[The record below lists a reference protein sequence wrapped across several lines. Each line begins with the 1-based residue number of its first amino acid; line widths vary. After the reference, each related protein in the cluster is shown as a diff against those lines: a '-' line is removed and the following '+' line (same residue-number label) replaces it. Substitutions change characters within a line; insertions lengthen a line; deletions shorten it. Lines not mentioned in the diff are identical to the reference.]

1 MEMLDPCY
9 TAAHGLLLSPACNHA
24 TVIEQLNRAH
34 ELTSQLQAL
43 LLPLLPGCSWS
54 ELALAQIRE
63 MIRCYTSA
71 LSRLQSAAGGCWSTP
86 SAVRSVDDRR
96 GSGYSS
102 EEKRKNLDG
111 DWPHNRKRRSYLR
124 CTYSTDQ
131 GCQARKT
138 VQKDDS
144 DADPPNYLVVYTM
157 THTCKNVVET
167 NFPSVTESLVEKSAA
182 SYDHRRPTSFVIQEQ
197 HLCPPSAAAPNHS
210 QSRSIPSFG
219 DQEMVHLLPSE
230 VTGSMRR
237 RDNHPAPFI
246 MSGQSS
252 GEVSPDSPLDKRMR
266 NLVFYLASLLLFCP
280 LPAKSGSPGL
290 NDDVLG
296 LIVFKAD
303 ILDPLSKLASWNE
316 DEDDPC
322 GWTGVKCNAKTNRVT
337 ELSLVGFSLS
347 GKIGRGLLQLQSIQ
361 KLYLS
366 KNNFSGSLNPK
377 LSQLESLRVVDLGEN
392 NLSGVIPDE
401 FFGQCRSLRSLS
413 LANNAFS
420 GHIPSSLG
428 SCSTLAALNLSS
440 NRLSGSLPK
449 GLWSLYGLRS
459 LDLSGNS
466 LVGEIPGGISRL
478 YNLRSISLRQ
488 NRLSGRLPDDMG
500 SCLLLKYLDFSVNFL
515 TGSLPDSM
523 HRLSMCGHLRLASN
537 LFSGKVPT
545 WIGEMKNLEFLDLSR
560 NWFSGRVP
568 DSIGK
573 LQLLKSLDL
582 SRNRLAGGL
591 PESIGACRG
600 LTDLDLSGVSATG
613 DRTLS
618 CLDLSGNAFSGA
630 IPLVLG
636 NLLSLQQLN
645 LSWNLLSGSIPARLE
660 TVQVLDLSRNLIN
673 GSIPPE
679 IGKAVSLKEL
689 RLEKNSLTGE
699 IPVQIG
705 NCSSLTTM
713 MLSQNNLTGPLP
725 PTLANLTN
733 LHKVDLSFN
742 RLSGNLPKQLS
753 NLPHLLSFDISHNLF
768 SGDLPAGNFF
778 NTIPPSSLSDNPGL
792 CGSAVNRSCPT
803 VLPKPIVLN
812 PNSSTSSAVTFL
824 NMRVRASTDPHSAA
838 ALALSDGYYSNS
850 PSTDANSGKLVMFS
864 GSDPNFSA
872 RAHAVL
878 NKDCELG
885 RGGFGA
891 VYKTIL
897 RDGRP
902 VVIKKLTVSSLVKSQ
917 EDFERE
923 VKKLGKLRHSNLVA
937 LEGYYW
943 TQSLQLLIYEFVS
956 SGSLHKHLHECSTSN
971 PFSWQERFDIILGIA
986 RSLAYLH
993 RLNVIHYNL
1002 KSSNILIDGSEGRV
1016 DELVDGRLGGKFP
1029 AEEAVPVVKL
1039 GLICT
1044 SQVPSNRLA

>member
-1 MEMLDPCY
+1 MLL
-9 TAAHGLLLSPACNHA
+9 G
-24 TVIEQLNRAH
+24 R
-34 ELTSQLQAL
+34 
-43 LLPLLPGCSWS
+43 
-54 ELALAQIRE
+54 
-63 MIRCYTSA
+63 
-71 LSRLQSAAGGCWSTP
+71 
-86 SAVRSVDDRR
+86 
-96 GSGYSS
+96 
-102 EEKRKNLDG
+102 
-111 DWPHNRKRRSYLR
+111 
-124 CTYSTDQ
+124 
-131 GCQARKT
+131 
-138 VQKDDS
+138 
-144 DADPPNYLVVYTM
+144 
-157 THTCKNVVET
+157 
-167 NFPSVTESLVEKSAA
+167 
-182 SYDHRRPTSFVIQEQ
+182 
-197 HLCPPSAAAPNHS
+197 
-210 QSRSIPSFG
+210 
-219 DQEMVHLLPSE
+219 
-230 VTGSMRR
+230 
-237 RDNHPAPFI
+237 
-246 MSGQSS
+246 
-252 GEVSPDSPLDKRMR
+252 RMR
-266 NLVFYLASLLLFCP
+266 NLAFCLASLLLFCP
-280 LPAKSGSPGL
+280 LLAKSGSPGL

-377 LSQLESLRVVDLGEN
+377 LSQLESLRVVDLSEN
-392 NLSGVIPDE
+392 NLSGVVPDE

-413 LANNAFS
+413 LANNAFT
-420 GHIPSSLG
+420 GHIPPSLG
-428 SCSTLAALNLSS
+428 SCLTLAALNLSS

-488 NRLSGRLPDDMG
+488 NHLSGRLPDDMG

-523 HRLSMCGHLRLASN
+523 HRLSMCSHLRLASN

-568 DSIGK
+568 ESIGK

-582 SRNRLAGGL
+582 SRNRLTGGL
-591 PESIGACRG
+591 PESIGACRS
-600 LTDLDLSGVSATG
+600 LTDLDLSDNSLTGNLPSWVFELKLQRISVFGNKMSGSISVGVSATG
-613 DRTLS
+613 ERSLS
-618 CLDLSGNAFSGA
+618 YLDLSGNAFSGA

-636 NLLSLQQLN
+636 NLLSLRQLN
-645 LSWNLLSGSIPARLE
+645 LSRNLLSGSIPASILALE
-660 TVQVLDLSRNLIN
+660 TVEVLDLSRNLIN
-673 GSIPPE
+673 GSIPLE

-725 PTLANLTN
+725 QTIANLTN

-753 NLPHLLSFDISHNLF
+753 NLPHLLSFNISHNLF

-778 NTIPPSSLSDNPGL
+778 NAIPPSSLSDNPGL
-792 CGSAVNRSCPT
+792 CGSVVNRSCPT

-812 PNSSTSSAVTFL
+812 PNSSTSSANTSLSSKNTRHKKIIFSISALIAIGAAAVIALGVITITIL

-864 GSDPNFSA
+864 GSDPNFST
-872 RAHAVL
+872 RAHTIL

-885 RGGFGA
+885 RGGFGT

-956 SGSLHKHLHECSTSN
+956 GGSLYKHLHECSTSN

-993 RLNVIHYNL
+993 RLSIIHYNL
-1002 KSSNILIDGSEGRV
+1002 KSSNILIDGSGEAKVGDYGLAKLLPMLDRYVLSSKIQSALGYMAPEFACRMVKITEKCDVYGFGVLLLEIITGRRPVEYMEDDVVVLCDVVRVALEEGRV

-1044 SQVPSNRLA
+1044 SQVPSNRPGMSEVVSILEMIRCPQEHLENEST